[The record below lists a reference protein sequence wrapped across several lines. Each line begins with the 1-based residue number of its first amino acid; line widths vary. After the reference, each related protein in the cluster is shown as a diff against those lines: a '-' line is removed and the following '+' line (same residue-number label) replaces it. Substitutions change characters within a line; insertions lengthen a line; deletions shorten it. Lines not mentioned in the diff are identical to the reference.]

1 MDDKDHNE
9 IYKSLQVSEN
19 CNALW
24 PQGQISDSTIYS
36 SNFYRH
42 CVGCSS
48 STLEVHYKSTAK
60 KGIHETSCISGEN
73 AINPCGQDS
82 GNRGDL
88 LSICDK
94 FHIFRLEEENQE
106 LLFQGIASWQVW
118 RNEGREKTGIRKCQ
132 GSIEAE
138 SGDDE
143 INIFKCQNRE
153 KIDESLLGPVLRV
166 GALEGSSW
174 KENYPKTPCYFVY
187 PDSKPKWTTNT
198 SMFPVSNDNRFDSS
212 GNNPS
217 LFLEMLED
225 VLNRY
230 HIANFLDIK
239 LLSLKSD
246 DYLQKDNIR
255 LYAMNIALCGFN
267 HIIVIGET
275 YCGLLFLDCYGR
287 IFQWDAMADALVF
300 YGNIFEGVLG
310 KSRGVLWGVSGDGS
324 VWELSDLDSPEECN
338 SHPVSDKKK
347 SKKKG
352 KNKNQKKRY

>member
-1 MDDKDHNE
+1 MA
-9 IYKSLQVSEN
+9 QR
-19 CNALW
+19 
-24 PQGQISDSTIYS
+24 QISDSTIYS

-42 CVGCSS
+42 CVECSS
-48 STLEVHYKSTAK
+48 STLEVHYKLTAK
-60 KGIHETSCISGEN
+60 KGIHETSCISKEN
-73 AINPCGQDS
+73 VINPCGQDS

-94 FHIFRLEEENQE
+94 FHIFHLKEKNQE

-118 RNEGREKTGIRKCQ
+118 RNEGREKTGIHKCQ
-132 GSIEAE
+132 ESIEAE

-143 INIFKCQNRE
+143 INIFKCQNQK
-153 KIDESLLGPVLRV
+153 KIDELLLGPVLRV

-174 KENYPKTPCYFVY
+174 KENYLKTPCCFVY

-198 SMFPVSNDNRFDSS
+198 SMFPVSNDNRFNSS

-225 VLNRY
+225 ILNRY

-239 LLSLKSD
+239 LLNLKSD
-246 DYLQKDNIR
+246 NYLQKDNIR
-255 LYAMNIALCGFN
+255 LYTMNIALCSFN

-287 IFQWDAMADALVF
+287 IFQWDAMADVLVF

-310 KSRGVLWGVSGDGS
+310 KSHGVLWGVSGDGS
-324 VWELSDLDSPEECN
+324 IWKLSDLDSPEECN
-338 SHPVSDKKK
+338 FHPVSNKKK

-352 KNKNQKKRY
+352 KNKNQKNVTNK

>member
-1 MDDKDHNE
+1 MTNITEEFYLELSGKIISIEKHKKCVRYLVPVIGSDSYE
-9 IYKSLQVSEN
+9 QPYGEQMGSMQVSEN

-48 STLEVHYKSTAK
+48 S
-60 KGIHETSCISGEN
+60 I
-73 AINPCGQDS
+73 
-82 GNRGDL
+82 
-88 LSICDK
+88 
-94 FHIFRLEEENQE
+94 LEEKNQE
-106 LLFQGIASWQVW
+106 LLFQSITSWQVW
-118 RNEGREKTGIRKCQ
+118 RNEGIEKIGIRKCQ
-132 GSIEAE
+132 KSIEAE

-166 GALEGSSW
+166 GALKGSSW
-174 KENYPKTPCYFVY
+174 KENYLKTPCYFVY
-187 PDSKPKWTTNT
+187 PDSKPKWMTNT

-212 GNNPS
+212 GNNLS
-217 LFLEMLED
+217 LFLEMLENI
-225 VLNRY
+225 LNRY

-239 LLSLKSD
+239 LLNLKSN

-267 HIIVIGET
+267 HIIIIGET
-275 YCGLLFLDCYGR
+275 YCGLLFLDCYGH

-310 KSRGVLWGVSGDGS
+310 KSHGVLWGVSGDGS
-324 VWELSDLDSPEECN
+324 VWKLSDLNLPEECN
-338 SHPVSDKKK
+338 SHPIVIIVILAII
-347 SKKKG
+347 
-352 KNKNQKKRY
+352 